1 MVIKDIKRGINDH
14 NTIISVLISFNMEM
28 DQLLVKDKMLC
39 RELNNML
46 TSLVQDSVLK
56 HCNNNSFNFKRINK
70 SNMFP
75 GLIKNS
81 QDLESWEK
89 DTSVKF

>member
-1 MVIKDIKRGINDH
+1 
-14 NTIISVLISFNMEM
+14 MEM
-28 DQLLVKDKMLC
+28 DPQLVKDRMLR
-39 RELNNML
+39 RELNNKQ
-46 TSLVQDSVLK
+46 TSLVQGSALK

-81 QDLESWEK
+81 QDLGSWEK
-89 DTSVKF
+89 GTSVKF

>member
-1 MVIKDIKRGINDH
+1 
-14 NTIISVLISFNMEM
+14 MET
-28 DQLLVKDKMLC
+28 DPQLVKDRMLR
-39 RELNNML
+39 RELNNKQ
-46 TSLVQDSVLK
+46 TSPAQDSALK

-89 DTSVKF
+89 GTSVKF